1 MDLIYIAFLRVLL
14 IMFVHS
20 PELLFIIFSVK
31 NLKNMLA
38 LPDGNLVFNQ
48 PSVNYSNLFSVN

>member
-20 PELLFIIFSVK
+20 PELLFIIFSV
-31 NLKNMLA
+31 NDMLA